1 MKFKRKIIFSAI
13 LIVIASASVIFSEIN
28 NKDYSILPFKNEVT
42 ADYFPIDS
50 SLKLIYNSSFG
61 EAYATIQ
68 QNGNNY
74 VLDLSNDDF
83 NFTQTVYFQ
92 NDTVYLTKL
101 DQRVDVFLFISSKIS
116 VTYNRPYLRF
126 PFPLKSNDDWA
137 WNGIEFIDEKSPDS
151 IMVVG
156 KVLGEELIDTPAGKF
171 NSVKFQIDIFKKK
184 SGSHTKFYEWRT
196 PQIGL
201 VKLEAHIDS
210 KGFIGKIMK
219 VLGYDEMKF
228 ELKKIG

>member
-1 MKFKRKIIFSAI
+1 MKFKRKVIYSTI
-13 LIVIASASVIFSEIN
+13 LIVIAAASVIFSELN
-28 NKDYSILPFKNEVT
+28 DTGSSILPNMNQVT

-61 EAYATIQ
+61 EAYATIE

-101 DQRVDVFLFISSKIS
+101 DQRVDVFLFISSNIS

-126 PFPLKSNDDWA
+126 PFPLKNDDDWA
-137 WNGIEFIDEKSPDS
+137 WSGIEFIDEKNPDS
-151 IMVVG
+151 ILVTG
-156 KVLGEELIDTPAGKF
+156 KVLGEELIETPAGNF

-196 PQIGL
+196 PEIGL
-201 VKLEAHIDS
+201 VKLEAYIDS